1 MKARFYEQSLKI
13 SDPLVR
19 AVRELEPDHV
29 ASDCPLAAQRI
40 AQETGRRVVHP
51 IVLLRRAY
59 GLPEPA

>member
-1 MKARFYEQSLKI
+1 M
-13 SDPLVR
+13 R

-40 AQETGRRVVHP
+40 QQETGRRVVHP
-51 IVLLRRAY
+51 VALLRTAY